1 MTGHP
6 VRAFLS
12 LGSNLGDRLANLQQA
27 VDRLA
32 RTEGIRVVR
41 ASRVYETDPVGPP
54 QPDYLNA
61 VVEVETILLPRSL
74 LEACLGI
81 EAAMGRVRAAE
92 RWGPR
97 IVDLDVLTYGDEQID
112 EPGLTVPHPRMFGR
126 AFVLVPL
133 LELEPDHRLP
143 DGRRVAAVRLAPE
156 ALGAVRPFAPPP
168 SVPSSGV
175 PRPPHTAGAGT
186 KPDAPRS

>member
-1 MTGHP
+1 VSGHP
-6 VRAFLS
+6 VRAFLG
-12 LGSNLGDRLANLQQA
+12 LGSNVGDRLANVQQA

-61 VVEVETILLPRSL
+61 VVEVETTLPPRAL

-81 EAAMGRVRAAE
+81 EAVMGRVRGE

-97 IVDLDVLTYGDEQID
+97 VIDLDVLTFGREAVDK
-112 EPGLTVPHPRMFGR
+112 PGLTVPHPRMHER

-133 LELEPDHRLP
+133 LELDPDPSLP
-143 DGRRVAAVRLAPE
+143 GGRRLNSITLDPAALTK
-156 ALGAVRPFAPPP
+156 VRPFAPPP
-168 SVPSSGV
+168 FVPPPAV
-175 PRPPHTAGAGT
+175 PHPPHSPGART
-186 KPDAPRS
+186 RPDAPRS